1 MLVENYPVFMCL
13 LKSSPLQSKTRGKI
27 TLTRKTESAKHD
39 DIAVNK
45 WKTPIQNC
53 ITLETLKGNVA
64 KPAEKDCDECDV
76 VSTRADGSAAYIVA
90 KSVGVLGDSFTLSES
105 EYAAARRYGDNYLVY
120 LFTTAT
126 SDIKYVVLKNPA
138 STVNL
143 KKVVRIWEWRCDSY
157 PISVTA
163 TQDARNQSTVHEQ
176 KIGFPTDFDGMTGVQ
191 FEEFCA
197 QLLIKNGY
205 EEVTLT
211 PGSGDQGIDIIAYRD
226 GVRYG
231 IQCKC
236 YSADIGNSAVQEVF
250 AGRSYYK
257 CHVGIVL
264 TNRHFSPSAIQLAE
278 TNGIVLWSRD
288 VLLRMIRTAGLS

>member
-1 MLVENYPVFMCL
+1 M
-13 LKSSPLQSKTRGKI
+13 
-27 TLTRKTESAKHD
+27 
-39 DIAVNK
+39 
-45 WKTPIQNC
+45 
-53 ITLETLKGNVA
+53 
-64 KPAEKDCDECDV
+64 
-76 VSTRADGSAAYIVA
+76 
-90 KSVGVLGDSFTLSES
+90 
-105 EYAAARRYGDNYLVY
+105 
-120 LFTTAT
+120 
-126 SDIKYVVLKNPA
+126 
-138 STVNL
+138 
-143 KKVVRIWEWRCDSY
+143 WEWLCDSY
-157 PISVTA
+157 PTSETVA
-163 TQDARNQSTVHEQ
+163 KDDGHQSNVREQ
-176 KIGFPTDFDGMTGVQ
+176 KTGSQTDFDGMTGVQ

-197 QLLIKNGY
+197 QLLIRNGY
-205 EEVTLT
+205 EDVTLT